1 MNCVIDWGEDFEAPM
16 NKRVTT
22 YLPEGIYELLE
33 QWATKERRSISNLT
47 AFLLETAVRE
57 HYAQQEVDQNEL
69 SFPIKRKGEMRSI
82 AELTKE
88 NFYQL
93 LMNGKIQAD
102 TLKAIASGE
111 KPSNADLVRIARI
124 LNIKE
129 EDLLAM
135 RDR

>member
-1 MNCVIDWGEDFEAPM
+1 
-16 NKRVTT
+16 
-22 YLPEGIYELLE
+22 
-33 QWATKERRSISNLT
+33 
-47 AFLLETAVRE
+47 
-57 HYAQQEVDQNEL
+57 
-69 SFPIKRKGEMRSI
+69 
-82 AELTKE
+82 
-88 NFYQL
+88 
-93 LMNGKIQAD
+93 MNGKIQAD